1 MILSM
6 LRRTFLIAL
15 ALSAALLSPGCDNG
29 GPSGGPSGSGG
40 GTPGAAPPEV
50 RIGYFANL
58 THAQAVLGVA
68 SKDFENAVAPAKVST
83 KVFNAG
89 PSLIEALFAGEIDVG
104 YVGPGPALNAHAKS
118 RGRGIR
124 VVAGAAANGVL
135 IIARKGSGID
145 SLAGLKGKRV
155 ATPQLANTQDIA
167 ARHYLT
173 HQLGQTDHSNVIAVL
188 NAEQAAM
195 MAGGEIDAAWAPEPW
210 GSLLVAQTGATVIGR
225 EKELWPQKNFAIT
238 LVVTTPEFLQKHQDT
253 LEKLL
258 GVHQTWTR
266 RLNQEPAKHTPQLKA
281 ALFDLTRK
289 QLPEGVLESALA
301 NVTFTSDPL
310 RHTFETLAAW
320 AYDLGPP
327 FAKQQTDVGGLID
340 TSVLQKLQP
349 PQTAPAGAASQP
361 AGSAAQPAGTA
372 GAKEGA

>member
-1 MILSM
+1 MKAVAILIIG
-6 LRRTFLIAL
+6 LAAAL
-15 ALSAALLSPGCDNG
+15 AAGCDNSASTG
-29 GPSGGPSGSGG
+29 GVASTAGAGTGP
-40 GTPGAAPPEV
+40 AEV

-68 SKDFENAVAPAKVST
+68 SKEFENAVAPSKVST

-124 VVAGAAANGVL
+124 VVAGAASNGVL
-135 IIARKGSGID
+135 IVARKDSGIAA
-145 SLAGLKGKRV
+145 LADLKGKRV

-173 HQLGQTDHSNVIAVL
+173 RQLGQDDHNNVIPVP

-195 MAGGEIDAAWAPEPW
+195 MANSQVDAAWAPEPW
-210 GSLLVAQTGATVIGR
+210 ASFLVAQAGARVIGQ
-225 EKELWPQKNFAIT
+225 EMDLWPQKNFAIT
-238 LVVTTPEFLQKHQDT
+238 VVVTTPEFLQKHPQA

-258 GVHQTWTR
+258 GVHQAWTK
-266 RLNQEPAKHTPQLKA
+266 RLSEEPQKYTPQLKA
-281 ALFDLTRK
+281 ALFDLTKK
-289 QLPEGVLESALA
+289 QLPPGVVESALK
-301 NVTFTSDPL
+301 NTTFTNDPL
-310 RHTFETLAAW
+310 PHTFATMADW
-320 AYDLGPP
+320 AYDLGPM
-327 FAKQQTDVGGLID
+327 FAKDRTEVGGLID
-340 TSVLQKLQP
+340 TSILQKLP
-349 PQTAPAGAASQP
+349 PAQATPAGGAPGTAPGTAPAAA
-361 AGSAAQPAGTA
+361 G